1 MKNTIFLFL
10 AAFFVTATVNAQS
23 TVDSI
28 KAKYTLQ
35 PMPEALTL
43 EKTFPVIGTYHLTSD
58 SSSVVTVSLDSANKG
73 IVWVE
78 GLPQGKIKAYLK
90 QSPATYRVV
99 AQKTENGTQV
109 PEGTLIFDPST
120 STLNIALGK
129 TFDETNPAEVFAL
142 NTAAA
147 AAANEGAEGTE
158 VKVKTKTKDSKAKA
172 KIVFYS
178 AIKAQHHTTSAGT
191 IQQQQQQ
198 QQ

>member
-10 AAFFVTATVNAQS
+10 AAFFITATVQAQS

-43 EKTFPVIGTYHLTSD
+43 EKTFPAIGTYHLTSD
-58 SSSVVTVSLDSANKG
+58 STSTITVSLDSANKG

-78 GLPQGKIKAYLK
+78 GLPQGKIKAILK
-90 QSPATYRVV
+90 QSPATYRIVS
-99 AQKTENGTQV
+99 QKTESGTQV

-129 TFDETNPAEVFAL
+129 AFDEANPAEIFAL

-147 AAANEGAEGTE
+147 TAPSDDATAGTE
-158 VKVKTKTKDSKAKA
+158 VKVKTKTKDSKTKS
-172 KIVFYS
+172 KLVFYS
-178 AIKAQHHTTSAGT
+178 ATKAQQHTSSTNT
-191 IQQQQQQ
+191 IPQDQQQ
-198 QQ
+198 